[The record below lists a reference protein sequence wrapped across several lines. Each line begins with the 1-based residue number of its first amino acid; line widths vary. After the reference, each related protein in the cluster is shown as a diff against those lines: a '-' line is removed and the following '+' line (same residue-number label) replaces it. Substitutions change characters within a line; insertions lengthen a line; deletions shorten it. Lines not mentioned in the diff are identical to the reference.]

1 MERPKVY
8 LSGIQADVPREMD
21 GRLVELYPDASP
33 DFFGWIIPSGKGRAR
48 IGLCGLQDIP
58 GRFERFLRSAGAES
72 CLQLVS
78 GTLPLGVMPRTYGHH
93 TLFVGDAAGFP
104 KPTSGGGVYTG
115 VRSARHAARAAA
127 EACRR
132 KDFSDRMLAG
142 YEKSWKADI
151 GSELET
157 GFRIFRLRQQITPQE
172 MDRLVRSLRDPGVIS
187 DILQYADM
195 DRPGAIIRRVL
206 RNPDLYPVVGIL
218 FRKMVTSY
226 FK

>member
-1 MERPKVY
+1 MPK
-8 LSGIQADVPREMD
+8 
-21 GRLVELYPDASP
+21 
-33 DFFGWIIPSGKGRAR
+33 
-48 IGLCGLQDIP
+48 
-58 GRFERFLRSAGAES
+58 
-72 CLQLVS
+72 
-78 GTLPLGVMPRTYGHH
+78 TYGHR

-132 KDFSDRMLAG
+132 KDSSDRVLKE

-157 GFRIFRLRQQITPQE
+157 GFRLFKLRQSITPEE
-172 MDRLVRSLRDPGVIS
+172 MDRLVHSLRDPGVIR

-195 DRPGAIIRRVL
+195 DRPGTIIRRVL
-206 RNPDLYPVVGIL
+206 GNPALYPALGIL
-218 FRKMVTSY
+218 FKKMVASY